1 MNWFFKLASMAS
13 QTCTIIYHDYS
24 MGKIFSERKFGEKNG
39 TLDGKVH
46 HIHMD
51 YDPRKENTHWKIC
64 QE

>member
-1 MNWFFKLASMAS
+1 MTTAWGKKFQKE
-13 QTCTIIYHDYS
+13 S
-24 MGKIFSERKFGEKNG
+24 MGKNFSERKFGEKNG